1 MCVCLSLSLSTHPLT
16 NPCRVPSVCAR
27 RRHHT
32 HSLPTRPLS
41 ALPRPRQVGDVVLS
55 VGRRRRVVVV
65 GGRLCRPSPRRC
77 RNVRER
83 ERERAVAC
91 CACGVGGAACYTPGG
106 MGWSGG
112 LPPRCLT
119 RTRRRPHTRRRHTLP
134 CLCLSFSVLHP
145 PPSVCRPL
153 TNPCRVPC
161 AVRLYPPSSPHALPP
176 HSPAVRPPTVLVKS
190 VRRPSPLP

>member
-1 MCVCLSLSLSTHPLT
+1 MLCV
-16 NPCRVPSVCAR
+16 R
-27 RRHHT
+27 RW
-32 HSLPTRPLS
+32 
-41 ALPRPRQVGDVVLS
+41 
-55 VGRRRRVVVV
+55 RRRV
-65 GGRLCRPSPRRC
+65 LHPRGHGL
-77 RNVRER
+77 V
-83 ERERAVAC
+83 
-91 CACGVGGAACYTPGG
+91 
-106 MGWSGG
+106 GG

-176 HSPAVRPPTVLVKS
+176 HSPAVRPPAVLVKLVTLS
-190 VRRPSPLP
+190 CRWGRRRRVVVVVVGSSGVVCAAPRRCRNVREREREGGCVLCVRRRQRRVFHPPGAWLWRYTHIFPLSRVRVVVPGFDVRDVVAHTARE